1 MSATITHIDKKNTL
15 APKLRF
21 KDKSGKQFP
30 VWEEKKLGAISKIYD
45 GTHQTPTYVSEGIP
59 FYSVEHITANQFTK
73 TKYITQEVFDKENE
87 KVRLE
92 KGDILMTK
100 IGDIGTSKLI
110 DWDVKASFY
119 VSLAL
124 IKQSDS
130 FSSKYLNQY
139 IASKNFQLELWKR
152 IIHVAFPKKI
162 NLGEIGNCH
171 VKLPTLPEQ
180 QKIASFLAAVDEKIQ
195 QLTHKKE
202 LLEQYKKGVMQQLFS
217 GKLRF
222 KDENGK
228 AFPKWEEKELN
239 DLCDFVRSGGTPLS
253 TKKEFYD
260 GDIPFLSISDMTSQ
274 GKYLKNTSNHISK
287 LGLDNSA
294 SWIVPANSII
304 YSMYASVGFVAIN
317 KIPIAT
323 SQAVLNLILK
333 KDVDTEFTYYTLVD
347 FQKRVSRFI
356 TTGTQGNLNAQ
367 TVKGFKIKL
376 PCFEEQKKIAN
387 YLSAIDN
394 KIESVTKQIT
404 QTQSFKKGLLQ
415 QMFV

>member
-1 MSATITHIDKKNTL
+1 MSATMTHIDKKNTL

-139 IASKNFQLELWKR
+139 IASRNFQLELWKR

-180 QKIASFLAAVDEKIQ
+180 QKIASFLSAVDEKLQ
-195 QLTHKKE
+195 QLTRKKQ

-228 AFPKWEEKELN
+228 AFPKWEEKRLGDVAIIKMGQSPDSKSYNTDSVGMLLIQGNADINGRVTNPRQWTSEPTKICEIG
-239 DLCDFVRSGGTPLS
+239 DLILTVRAPVG
-253 TKKEFYD
+253 
-260 GDIPFLSISDMTSQ
+260 SISKSLHHACLGRGVCSIKNNKTSDIEFLFQFLLGYEDKWKKIEQ
-274 GKYLKNTSNHISK
+274 GSTFTAVNGNEINSLKLN
-287 LGLDNSA
+287 
-294 SWIVPANSII
+294 VPS
-304 YSMYASVGFVAIN
+304 
-317 KIPIAT
+317 
-323 SQAVLNLILK
+323 
-333 KDVDTEFTYYTLVD
+333 
-347 FQKRVSRFI
+347 
-356 TTGTQGNLNAQ
+356 
-367 TVKGFKIKL
+367 L
-376 PCFEEQKKIAN
+376 PEQKKIAT
-387 YLSAIDN
+387 YLSNIDN
-394 KIESVTKQIT
+394 KIENVNKQIT
-404 QTQSFKKGLLQ
+404 QTQTFKKGLLQ
-415 QMFV
+415 QMFI